1 MRRGPEES
9 NTVVRSD
16 AAGAIHQADRADPA
30 AGPPFFLS
38 PSGGPV
44 AILRAMPE
52 TRNLRDVLSAMA
64 DDLIERL
71 GADACAIS
79 RVIGDVLILVAER
92 VPDGTTLLRGQ
103 GYLVPDYPQTAE
115 VLETRKPRT
124 LTLADPDL
132 DPAEASVL
140 RVHGFGSLVMLPL
153 LIQDNV
159 WGLVEAYRHDT
170 QRPFTDAEVRTAAE
184 ISRVDS

>member
-1 MRRGPEES
+1 LAG
-9 NTVVRSD
+9 TVLRSD
-16 AAGAIHQADRADPA
+16 AARARHLADR
-30 AGPPFFLS
+30 
-38 PSGGPV
+38 GGPCGGFAPFSFAATLPGV
-44 AILRAMPE
+44 LPGDTSTMPE

-64 DDLIERL
+64 DGLIERVE
-71 GADACAIS
+71 ADACAIS

-115 VLETRKPRT
+115 VLETRRPRT

-140 RVHGFGSLVMLPL
+140 RMHGFGSLVMAPFL
-153 LIQDNV
+153 LQGEV
-159 WGLVEAYRHDT
+159 WGLVEAYRNDV
-170 QRPFTDAEVRTAAE
+170 QPFTEADVRTVVE
-184 ISRVDS
+184 ISTVD